1 MIYRVLVE
9 ETYTRDLLIQA
20 DSQEEAED
28 IADEYMAD
36 ADMDVQ
42 DFSDRD
48 VQILQELDDSA
59 NVDRSVLITK
69 EDV

>member
-1 MIYRVLVE
+1 MIYRVFVE

-20 DSQEEAED
+20 DSQEEARD

-36 ADMDVQ
+36 ADVDVN
-42 DFSDRD
+42 DFTDRD
-48 VQILQELDDSA
+48 VQVLQELDDSA
-59 NVDRSVLITK
+59 SVDRSVLITK

>member
-20 DSQEEAED
+20 DSQEEAKD

-36 ADMDVQ
+36 AAIDEQ

-48 VQILQELDDSA
+48 VQVLQELNDSA

>member
-1 MIYRVLVE
+1 MIYRVFVE

-20 DSQEEAED
+20 DSQEEARD

-36 ADMDVQ
+36 AGVDVN
-42 DFSDRD
+42 DFTDRD
-48 VQILQELDDSA
+48 VQVLQELDDSA
-59 NVDRSVLITK
+59 SVDRSVLITK

>member
-1 MIYRVLVE
+1 MIYRVLVKE
-9 ETYTRDLLIQA
+9 IYTKNLLIQA
-20 DSQEEAED
+20 DSQEEAKD

-48 VQILQELDDSA
+48 VQVLQELDDSA
-59 NVDRSVLITK
+59 NVNRAMLITK

>member
-20 DSQEEAED
+20 ESQEEAKD

-42 DFSDRD
+42 DFSGRD
-48 VQILQELDDSA
+48 VQVLQELDDSA
-59 NVDRSVLITK
+59 NVNRAMLITK
-69 EDV
+69 EDI

>member
-1 MIYRVLVE
+1 MIYRVLAE

-20 DSQEEAED
+20 DSQEEARD

-36 ADMDVQ
+36 VDVDTE
-42 DFSDRD
+42 DFYDRD

>member
-9 ETYTRDLLIQA
+9 EAYTRDLLIQA
-20 DSQEEAED
+20 DSQEEARD

-48 VQILQELDDSA
+48 VQVLQELNDSA

>member
-20 DSQEEAED
+20 DSQEEARD

-48 VQILQELDDSA
+48 VQVLQELDDSA
-59 NVDRSVLITK
+59 SVDRSVLITK